1 MSLIKTEE
9 LGYFVGGFVGEGLD
23 HPECVSAGKDGEAYA
38 GGEEGQVY
46 RIDTND
52 KTFNQLGSTGAFV
65 GGIAQ
70 DGQGSVYCCCGPD
83 IVKMTK
89 DGKTSSYPVSG
100 NSGLELANYPVFDG
114 KGNLYVS
121 DSGEWK
127 DDNGKIFRVTPNGKI
142 DIWSE
147 QITTF
152 PNGMAL
158 DPSGQY
164 LYVVASLNTPRVERL
179 KINEDGS
186 SGKTEN
192 VVSLP
197 GTVPDGLA
205 WDTQGNLYISCY
217 TPSRIYRLAPSGKL
231 EILAEDPE
239 HTMLASP
246 TNIAFCG
253 SNRDILLSANLG
265 RWHIT
270 EIMTGVT
277 GIPLNYPVI

>member
-1 MSLIKTEE
+1 
-9 LGYFVGGFVGEGLD
+9 
-23 HPECVSAGKDGEAYA
+23 
-38 GGEEGQVY
+38 
-46 RIDTND
+46 
-52 KTFNQLGSTGAFV
+52 
-65 GGIAQ
+65 
-70 DGQGSVYCCCGPD
+70 
-83 IVKMTK
+83 
-89 DGKTSSYPVSG
+89 
-100 NSGLELANYPVFDG
+100 
-114 KGNLYVS
+114 
-121 DSGEWK
+121 
-127 DDNGKIFRVTPNGKI
+127 
-142 DIWSE
+142 
-147 QITTF
+147 
-152 PNGMAL
+152 MAL

-164 LYVVASLNTPRVERL
+164 LYVVASLNAPRVERI

-186 SGKTEN
+186 AGKTEN

-217 TPSRIYRLAPSGKL
+217 TPSRVYRLSPSGKL

-253 SNRDILLSANLG
+253 SDRDILLSANLG

-270 EIMTGVT
+270 KIMTGVT